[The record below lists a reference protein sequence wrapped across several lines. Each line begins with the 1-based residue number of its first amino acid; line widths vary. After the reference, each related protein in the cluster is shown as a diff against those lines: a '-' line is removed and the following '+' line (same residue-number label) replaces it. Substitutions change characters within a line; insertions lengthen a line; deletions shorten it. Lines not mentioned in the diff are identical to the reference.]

1 MSDSAPLPRT
11 STGHALHSLLAS
23 VARLAGELAA
33 LVVESVRRRVGPDK
47 VPGPVLLVGPE
58 RRSGGWAARESE
70 AVAMVLKEEQAA
82 GQRLL
87 QMPGHELVA
96 RYVGRLLVPPPTP
109 MTSDLASG
117 CAGRSM
123 GRIWSMGGMTATTTL
138 QVHFRTIDGLQIR
151 FRCTWGHGPVVTV
164 NSAAGCR

>member
-1 MSDSAPLPRT
+1 MSDTAPLPRT

-96 RYVGRLLVPPPTP
+96 RYVGRLLVPPPNP

-117 CAGRSM
+117 CAG
-123 GRIWSMGGMTATTTL
+123 AK
-138 QVHFRTIDGLQIR
+138 
-151 FRCTWGHGPVVTV
+151 HGPNLEYGRYDSDNDPASPLPNYRRTPDPIPVYVGSWT
-164 NSAAGCR
+164 R